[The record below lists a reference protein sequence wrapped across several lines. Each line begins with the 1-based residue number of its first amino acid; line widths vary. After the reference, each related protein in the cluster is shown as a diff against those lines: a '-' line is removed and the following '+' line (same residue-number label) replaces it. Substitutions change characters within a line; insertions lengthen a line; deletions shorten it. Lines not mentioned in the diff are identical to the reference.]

1 MSQNDLASLA
11 VIMVAAVAAVLLAG
25 LLRKARLPGVVLEI
39 ALGIVLGPQVLRL
52 TEETEFVGALAD
64 LGLTFL
70 LFMAGFEVEIA
81 RIKGRPMKLAGA
93 GWLVSLA
100 LAFAIGGIMQ
110 VEGLVRS
117 DLYFGLA
124 LTTTALGTLLPIL
137 RDEGLLEADMGRHL
151 LAVGAVGEL
160 GPVVAVAVLL
170 STGRPVV
177 STVLLLAFVACV
189 LAVAF
194 ITIRVPAPHV
204 GRLVHETL
212 HTSGQLMVRIVVLLL
227 VLLVLLAS
235 ELGLDVLLGAFAA
248 GLIVRRLTTERTMEH
263 LQTRLDTLGYGFL
276 IPIFFV
282 VTGIRFDIVHLVT
295 SVRAIVILVAV
306 LLLLLVVRGLPAL
319 LYRKDLTGRQQL
331 SLAFFSAT
339 GLPLIV
345 VITTIGQE
353 VGTIG
358 ATAAVAMIGAGMVSV
373 FVYPLIGLAILRR
386 GGGGAGD
393 GPAVAPESTAGAGDD
408 SSAAPETA
416 AGAGD

>member
-1 MSQNDLASLA
+1 MPWVGANLAAMSQNDLVSLA
-11 VIMVAAVAAVLLAG
+11 VIVAAAVVAVLLAA
-25 LLRKARLPGVVLEI
+25 LLRRVVRLPGVVLEI
-39 ALGIVLGPQVLRL
+39 ALGIIVGPQVLHL
-52 TEETEFVGALAD
+52 AEETEFVGALAD

-70 LFMAGFEVEIA
+70 LFMAGFEVEIQ
-81 RIKGRPMKLAGA
+81 RIKGRPIKLAGG
-93 GWLVSLA
+93 GWLISLA
-100 LAFAIGGIMQ
+100 LAFGIGGIMQ

-117 DLYFGLA
+117 DLFFGLV

-137 RDEGLLEADMGRHL
+137 RDEGLLETDMGRHL
-151 LAVGAVGEL
+151 LAVGAVGEF
-160 GPVVAVAVLL
+160 GPVMAVAVLL
-170 STGRPVV
+170 STGRPLV
-177 STVLLLAFVACV
+177 SSVLLLAFVVCV
-189 LAVAF
+189 LAVAL
-194 ITIRVPAPHV
+194 ITVRVPAPHV

-295 SVRAIVILVAV
+295 SVRAIVILVVV

-345 VITTIGQE
+345 AITTIGQE

-358 ATAAVAMIGAGMVSV
+358 ATAAVAMVGAGMVSV
-373 FVYPLIGLAILRR
+373 FAYPLIALAILRR
-386 GGGGAGD
+386 GSDDDRAAAPEALGGAGD
-393 GPAVAPESTAGAGDD
+393 
-408 SSAAPETA
+408 
-416 AGAGD
+416 